1 MKPHLNIRLSLFI
14 ALLVSIG
21 STICIYF
28 FTKPIQTEQLALV
41 GVTIFIITISV
52 SALLIYYFF
61 QKRIDTIYS
70 IMEKNNLFK
79 GSIDQK
85 NVLQDVEEEV
95 IYRAKLREQ
104 EMDKLKETE
113 KYRKEFIGNLS
124 HELKTPVFSVQG
136 YILTLLEGGLED
148 DTINRKFLGKASKG
162 IDRIASVIED
172 MDTITRIESGILDLT
187 TKKFSLVE
195 LTKNIF
201 FELEEIAKEK
211 NINLKLDIKTG
222 DDFLVKADRLKITQ
236 VLHNLL
242 TNSINY
248 GKEGGETSIRFKAIK
263 DKINIQVIDNGPGI
277 EEKHLG
283 RLFERFYRV
292 EQSRDRNKGGSGIGL
307 AIVKH
312 IVEAHNETIA
322 VKSEPNQG
330 TTFTFDLAKG

>member
-21 STICIYF
+21 STVCIYF

-79 GSIDQK
+79 ESIDQK

-248 GKEGGETSIRFKAIK
+248 GKEGGETSIRLKAVK

-312 IVEAHNETIA
+312 IVEAHNETIS

-330 TTFTFDLAKG
+330 TTFSFDLAKG

>member
-248 GKEGGETSIRFKAIK
+248 GKDGGETSIRFKAVK

-312 IVEAHNETIA
+312 IVEAHNETIS

>member
-21 STICIYF
+21 STVCIYF